1 MSRDVCFST
10 ATELA
15 HRIRTREISVT
26 EVVQAHLAQIE
37 RVNPKVNAIVTL
49 TAEQALADARA
60 KDAALARGETP
71 GPLFGLPVAHKDLVP
86 TRGIRTTFGSPIY
99 RDHVPDQDAL
109 LVERLRAA
117 GAITF
122 GKTNT
127 PEFGAGSQTFNEVF
141 GRTLNPYDLTKTCGG
156 SSGGAAVALAC
167 GLVPLAGGSDTGG
180 SLRNPAS
187 FCNVVGLR
195 GAVGRVPPW
204 PTDNAWAFLHVPG
217 PMARTVAD
225 AALMLSVLA
234 GPDRRSPIAIAES
247 GDRFRAPLGRDFK
260 GVRIAWSR
268 DLGGLPIDRR
278 VTKTLDAQRATFE
291 TLGCVVEDG
300 EPDFA
305 DARHVFQVQ
314 RALAFATRYGPLLER
329 HRHQI
334 KDTVIWNVEEGLK
347 LTAKEIG
354 EADVQRTRLYHRV
367 REFMERHEFLL
378 LPAVQVPP
386 FDVTQ
391 PYITEI
397 NGVRL
402 PTYIDWMR
410 VCSDITVTGL
420 PAISVP
426 AGFTDDGLPI
436 GLQIVGRHQ
445 DEWGVLQLNQY
456 LGYDLNTVEFAIRDG
471 VPVAI
476 DFCNPAP
483 DAEAAS
489 VGEANFEWVVE
500 AVSDMAIRK
509 AREHVEGRDNLSWGK
524 FMQAAVTRRSVE
536 EMGKPDITA
545 PPSVA
550 SPNPD
555 RADRPDA
562 GQRVVHEFS

>member
-1 MSRDVCFST
+1 MGSELCFLT

-15 HRIRTREISVT
+15 RRIRARDVSVT
-26 EVVQAHLAQIE
+26 DVVQAHLAQIE

-49 TAEQALADARA
+49 TAERALAEARA
-60 KDAALARGETP
+60 KDAALARGEAA

-86 TRGIRTTFGSPIY
+86 TKGIRTTFGSPIY
-99 RDHVPDQDAL
+99 RDYIPEQDAL

-117 GAITF
+117 GAITI

-167 GLVPLAGGSDTGG
+167 GMVPIADGSDTGG

-204 PTDNAWAFLHVPG
+204 PTDTAWATLHVPG

-225 AALMLSVLA
+225 VALMLSAMA

-268 DLGGLPIDRR
+268 DLGGLPVDRR
-278 VTKTLDAQRATFE
+278 VTKVLDAQRATLE
-291 TLGCVVEDG
+291 GLGCHVEDG
-300 EPDFA
+300 QPDFA
-305 DARHVFQVQ
+305 EARQIFQVL
-314 RALAFATRYGPLLER
+314 RALNFATRYGPLLAK
-329 HRHQI
+329 HRHQM
-334 KDTVIWNVEEGLK
+334 KDTVIWNTEEGLK
-347 LTAKEIG
+347 LTAREIG
-354 EADVQRTRLYHRV
+354 EVDVQRTRLYHRV

-378 LPAVQVPP
+378 LPAAQVPP

-391 PYITEI
+391 PYVTEI
-397 NGVRL
+397 DGVHL

-426 AGFTDDGLPI
+426 AGFTDDGLPV

-445 DEWGVLQLNQY
+445 DEWGVLQLAHAFEQATGFGRRRPP
-456 LGYDLNTVEFAIRDG
+456 L
-471 VPVAI
+471 
-476 DFCNPAP
+476 
-483 DAEAAS
+483 AA
-489 VGEANFEWVVE
+489 
-500 AVSDMAIRK
+500 
-509 AREHVEGRDNLSWGK
+509 
-524 FMQAAVTRRSVE
+524 
-536 EMGKPDITA
+536 
-545 PPSVA
+545 
-550 SPNPD
+550 
-555 RADRPDA
+555 
-562 GQRVVHEFS
+562 